1 MVGHVPHAHLDGDAV
16 RAYYLEQLPVSLVA
30 EKPVKVDERVC
41 GAQRHNLVFFV
52 KGDTKDV

>member
-16 RAYYLEQLPVSLVA
+16 RAYYLEELPVSLVA

-41 GAQRHNLVFFV
+41 GAQSHNLVLFV
-52 KGDTKDV
+52 KGDAEDV